1 MSSKGATT
9 DDITTVV
16 GITAA
21 EDTIKKSRF
30 IGYCCAAPT
39 FADGMA
45 LLDVVKGDHPKARH
59 VCWAWQGVKT
69 ESRYNDDGEP
79 SGTAGQPILASIQ
92 GEGLSQTFVA
102 VVRYFGGVLLGTG
115 GLVRAY
121 GGTARLCLRA
131 AENGGALGGGL
142 GTAHL
147 CLRAAEKTVKI
158 PQAEVRV
165 EAPMALVG
173 ALYAAT
179 NKCVRVREEFTA
191 DAVILTVSTER
202 ALAQGVID
210 HVIDATRGA
219 AKATIVGE

>member
-1 MSSKGATT
+1 MRGVNPTLRCGIVIALHASRAPLCFAFRPFTRTGAGAVVVKTVLMSSKGATT

-45 LLDVVKGDHPKARH
+45 LLDIVKGDHPKARH

-115 GLVRAY
+115 GLVRA
-121 GGTARLCLRA
+121 
-131 AENGGALGGGL
+131 
-142 GTAHL
+142 
-147 CLRAAEKTVKI
+147 
-158 PQAEVRV
+158 
-165 EAPMALVG
+165 
-173 ALYAAT
+173 
-179 NKCVRVREEFTA
+179 
-191 DAVILTVSTER
+191 
-202 ALAQGVID
+202 
-210 HVIDATRGA
+210 
-219 AKATIVGE
+219 KATIVGE